1 MVPSRTAYLSD
12 GANCA
17 SKAGMNI
24 LQVIPQ
30 LDAGGAERTT
40 LEVAEAIV
48 AAGGRA
54 LVASQGGRLEGELKA
69 VGGELFRLPMATK
82 NPLVAWQNVSALEKI
97 IRAENVAI
105 VHARSRAPAL
115 SAKAACNRTGAHYV
129 TTYHGTYNA
138 RSGLKRWYNSFMARG
153 ELVIANSTFIRD
165 HVLSEHRIDEAKIRV
180 IPRGVDLARF
190 DEDAIDPDR
199 VQALAEAWGIDGAD
213 PVVLMPGRLTGWK
226 GQREVLRAY
235 GQLHRAGAALPV
247 LVLAGDAQGRDA
259 YVAELEAIIAE
270 YELNDGVKL
279 VGHCSDMPAALMLSR
294 LVLTPSIEPEAFGR
308 TAAEAGAMGKLVIAA
323 DHGGA
328 REVIIQGDTGWR
340 VKPGDVD
347 ELAATIEQALN
358 LDETSY
364 SGMSDRAR
372 MHVRQSF
379 STEQLQA
386 STLRVYEEVL
396 NSAK

>member
-1 MVPSRTAYLSD
+1 
-12 GANCA
+12 
-17 SKAGMNI
+17 MNI

-40 LEVAEAIV
+40 LEVAEAIA

-54 LVASQGGRLEGELKA
+54 LVASEGGRLEGELKA

-97 IRAENVAI
+97 IRAEGVEI

-115 SAKAACNRTGAHYV
+115 SAKAACDRTGAHYV

-153 ELVIANSTFIRD
+153 ELVIANSNFIRD

-190 DEDAIDPDR
+190 DEDAIEPDR
-199 VQALAEAWGIDGAD
+199 VQALVEAWGIDGAD

-235 GQLHRAGAALPV
+235 GQLYRAGAALPV
-247 LVLAGDAQGRDA
+247 IVFAGDAQGRDA
-259 YVAELEAIIAE
+259 YVAELEAIIAD
-270 YELNDGVKL
+270 YALGDRVKL

-340 VKPGDVD
+340 VAPGDVD

>member
-1 MVPSRTAYLSD
+1 
-12 GANCA
+12 
-17 SKAGMNI
+17 MNI

-40 LEVAEAIV
+40 LEVAQAIV

-54 LVASQGGRLEGELKA
+54 IVASQGGRLEGELKA
-69 VGGELFRLPMATK
+69 LGGELFRLPMATK

-97 IRAENVAI
+97 INTEKVDI
-105 VHARSRAPAL
+105 VHVRSRAPAL
-115 SAKAACNRTGAHYV
+115 SARAACNRTGAHYV

-138 RSGLKRWYNSFMARG
+138 SSGLKRWYNSFMAKG
-153 ELVIANSTFIRD
+153 ELVIANSRFIHD

-180 IPRGVDLARF
+180 IPRGVDLERF
-190 DEDAIDPDR
+190 DEDAIEPER
-199 VQALAEAWGIDGAD
+199 VRALVEAWGLDDAD
-213 PVVLMPGRLTGWK
+213 RIVLMPGRLTGWK
-226 GQREVLRAY
+226 GQREVLQAY
-235 GQLHRAGAALPV
+235 GKLHTSGVLLPV
-247 LVLAGDAQGRDA
+247 LILAGDAQGRNA

-270 YELNDGVKL
+270 HGLEARVKI
-279 VGHCSDMPAALMLSR
+279 VGHCSDMPAALWLSR

-308 TAAEAGAMGKLVIAA
+308 TAAEAGAMGRLVIAA

-340 VKPGDVD
+340 VTPGDVD
-347 ELAATIEQALN
+347 ALAATIEQALD

-364 SGMSDRAR
+364 SGMSDRAK

>member
-1 MVPSRTAYLSD
+1 
-12 GANCA
+12 
-17 SKAGMNI
+17 MNI

-40 LEVAEAIV
+40 LEVAQAIV

-54 LVASQGGRLEGELKA
+54 IVASQGGRLEGELKA
-69 VGGELFRLPMATK
+69 LGGELFRLPMATK

-97 IRAENVAI
+97 INTEKVDI
-105 VHARSRAPAL
+105 VHVRSRAPAL
-115 SAKAACNRTGAHYV
+115 SARAACNRTGAHYV

-138 RSGLKRWYNSFMARG
+138 RSGLKRWYNSFMAKG
-153 ELVIANSTFIRD
+153 ELVIANSRFIHD

-180 IPRGVDLARF
+180 IPRGVDLERF
-190 DEDAIDPDR
+190 DEDAIEPER
-199 VQALAEAWGIDGAD
+199 VRALVEAWGLDDAD
-213 PVVLMPGRLTGWK
+213 RIVLMPGRLTGWK
-226 GQREVLRAY
+226 GQREVLQAY
-235 GQLHRAGAALPV
+235 GKLHTSGVPLPV
-247 LVLAGDAQGRDA
+247 LILAGDAQGRNA
-259 YVAELEAIIAE
+259 YVAELEAIIAAHG
-270 YELNDGVKL
+270 LGARVKI
-279 VGHCSDMPAALMLSR
+279 VGHCSDMPAALWLSR

-308 TAAEAGAMGKLVIAA
+308 TAAEAGAMGRLVIAA

-340 VKPGDVD
+340 VTPGDVD
-347 ELAATIEQALN
+347 ALAATIEQALN

-364 SGMSDRAR
+364 SGMSDRAK

>member
-1 MVPSRTAYLSD
+1 
-12 GANCA
+12 
-17 SKAGMNI
+17 
-24 LQVIPQ
+24 
-30 LDAGGAERTT
+30 
-40 LEVAEAIV
+40 
-48 AAGGRA
+48 
-54 LVASQGGRLEGELKA
+54 
-69 VGGELFRLPMATK
+69 
-82 NPLVAWQNVSALEKI
+82 
-97 IRAENVAI
+97 
-105 VHARSRAPAL
+105 
-115 SAKAACNRTGAHYV
+115 
-129 TTYHGTYNA
+129 
-138 RSGLKRWYNSFMARG
+138 
-153 ELVIANSTFIRD
+153 
-165 HVLSEHRIDEAKIRV
+165 
-180 IPRGVDLARF
+180 
-190 DEDAIDPDR
+190 
-199 VQALAEAWGIDGAD
+199 
-213 PVVLMPGRLTGWK
+213 MPGRLTGWK

-235 GQLHRAGAALPV
+235 GQLYRAGAALPV
-247 LVLAGDAQGRDA
+247 LVFAGDAQGRDA
-259 YVAELEAIIAE
+259 YVAELEAIIAD
-270 YELNDGVKL
+270 YALGDRVKL

-340 VKPGDVD
+340 VAPGDVD

>member
-1 MVPSRTAYLSD
+1 
-12 GANCA
+12 
-17 SKAGMNI
+17 MNI

-48 AAGGRA
+48 RAGGRA
-54 LVASQGGRLEGELKA
+54 LVASEGGRLEDELQA

-97 IRAENVAI
+97 IRAEAVDI

-129 TTYHGTYNA
+129 TTYHGTYKA
-138 RSGLKRWYNSFMARG
+138 RSALKRWYNSFMAKG
-153 ELVIANSTFIRD
+153 ERVIANSNFIRD
-165 HVLSEHRIDEAKIRV
+165 HVLNEHRIDDDRIRV

-190 DEDAIDPDR
+190 DEAAIEPARLD
-199 VQALAEAWGIDGAD
+199 ALAAAWGVSVED
-213 PVVLMPGRLTGWK
+213 PVVLMPGRLTAWK

-235 GQLHRAGAALPV
+235 GRLHQAGATLPV
-247 LVLAGDAQGRDA
+247 LILAGDAQGRDG
-259 YVAELEAIIAE
+259 YVAELQAIISDFD
-270 YELNDGVKL
+270 LGDRVKL
-279 VGHCSDMPAALMLSR
+279 VGHCTDMPAALMLSR
-294 LVLTPSIEPEAFGR
+294 LVLTPSVEPEAFGR
-308 TAAEAGAMGKLVIAA
+308 TAAEAGAMGRLVIAA

-328 REVIIQGDTGWR
+328 REVIVQGDTGWR
-340 VKPGDVD
+340 VSPGNVD
-347 ELAATIEQALN
+347 ELADTIEQALN

-396 NSAK
+396 NSAR